1 MVTAVRSNE
10 TKRIHPHKFIMWIT
24 IGSLCMMF
32 AGLTSAYIVK
42 RNQTRWLDF
51 DLPVVFWYST
61 VVIILS
67 SFTIYLALL
76 SFKAREIVRYRT
88 FIAVTVLL
96 GFLFAVLQS
105 IGFASLNGQG
115 IQLLGAGSNA
125 AASFL
130 FVIIVLH
137 ILHVA
142 GGVIALLIVF
152 LRSYSFK
159 IKNYNSVPLEIVST
173 YWHFVDILWIYLFL
187 FFMWIR

>member
-1 MVTAVRSNE
+1 
-10 TKRIHPHKFIMWIT
+10 MWIT